1 MLESGKIYLITH
13 RRVNMENNYW
23 DNYSEV
29 ILETP
34 EERVEKRKKQRKT
47 FSRVFIALSLY
58 VVLSQFFA
66 IGIYTIA
73 NLVMSEENY
82 LVFANNSIIS
92 LIIGAGV
99 QYVIML
105 PIFMLLTA
113 KMRTAENREKTPLS
127 PSDFLIIFVIG
138 QAFMYLGSV
147 IGNILN
153 SIVGGLTGHIPEN
166 NIDTTISSTPM
177 WLIIILMVIV
187 APVVEELIFRK
198 IVIDRLS
205 VFGDR
210 TAIIFS
216 GVAFGL
222 VHANLYQFFYA
233 AFLGIILGYVYTKT
247 RDIKYSILL
256 HMLINFFGSVV
267 ALYVSEAAVNYQE
280 LLNWLSYRLSM
291 GGQFYAGPTV
301 NLIELAF
308 YGIIYMLYTTL
319 QTGMLT
325 GGILALTHCIRNKK
339 IKVSPDADIYLPNNE
354 IYKGGI
360 VNVGAISFIAVTLI
374 LTILNLFL

>member
-1 MLESGKIYLITH
+1 
-13 RRVNMENNYW
+13 MENNYW

-34 EERVEKRKKQRKT
+34 EERDEKRKKQRKT

-58 VVLSQFFA
+58 VILSQFFA

-73 NLVMSEENY
+73 NFVMSEENY

-113 KMRTAENREKTPLS
+113 KMRIAESREKTPLS

-138 QAFMYLGSV
+138 QAFMNLGSM
-147 IGNILN
+147 IGNMLN
-153 SIVGGLTGHIPEN
+153 SLVGGLTGHIPEN
-166 NIDTTISSTPM
+166 NIDTTISSTPI
-177 WLIIILMVIV
+177 WLIIVLMVIV

-233 AFLGIILGYVYTKT
+233 AFLGIILGYVYTRT

-267 ALYVSEAAVNYQE
+267 ALYVSEAAVNYEE
-280 LLNWLSYRLSM
+280 LLTRLSYQLSTA
-291 GGQFYAGPTV
+291 GQFYSGPAV

-308 YGIIYMLYTTL
+308 YGIIYMLYATL

-325 GGILALTHCIRNKK
+325 GGILALAHCIRNKK
-339 IKVSPDADIYLPNNE
+339 IKISPDSDIYLPSNE

-360 VNVGAISFIAVTLI
+360 VNVGTISFIAVTLI